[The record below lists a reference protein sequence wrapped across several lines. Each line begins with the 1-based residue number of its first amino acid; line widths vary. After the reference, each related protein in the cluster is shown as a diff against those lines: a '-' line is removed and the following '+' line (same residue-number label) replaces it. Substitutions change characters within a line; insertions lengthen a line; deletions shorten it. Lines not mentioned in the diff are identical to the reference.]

1 MEQTIWEL
9 KNLIP
14 IRPIFYHLK
23 RRIKTHTFLVMV
35 GYLLISTTKI
45 FLKKK
50 GLNKTME
57 KLLSVIRSGYVEII
71 EWSSSITVEYPKNVS
86 NNLEKIY
93 EKFEIPTLKI

>member
-1 MEQTIWEL
+1 
-9 KNLIP
+9 
-14 IRPIFYHLK
+14 
-23 RRIKTHTFLVMV
+23 
-35 GYLLISTTKI
+35 
-45 FLKKK
+45 
-50 GLNKTME
+50 ME